1 MRIEKFTFEEELFA
15 NKDKTQTNFR
25 ALLWLHI
32 IYFKFFSPGF
42 LLLIIICKN
51 LNFQNLEAELSKK
64 CDELRQLFLLQQSQQ
79 QHASEDTNSTATPSP
94 PTSTTSVLRALRKP
108 SGEQS
113 KYRRSSNKMP
123 FFPLGQKMHNMRG
136 SHSYYIDTISII

>member
-1 MRIEKFTFEEELFA
+1 MRIEKFTFEEEELFA

-32 IYFKFFSPGF
+32 IYFKFFFPWIPTTA
-42 LLLIIICKN
+42 LIIICKN
-51 LNFQNLEAELSKK
+51 LIFQNLEAELSKK

-108 SGEQS
+108 SGEYSQNTGGP
-113 KYRRSSNKMP
+113 RIRCL
-123 FFPLGQKMHNMRG
+123 FFPLGFKKC
-136 SHSYYIDTISII
+136 TI

>member
-1 MRIEKFTFEEELFA
+1 MRIEKFTFEEELFV

-51 LNFQNLEAELSKK
+51 LIFQNLEAELSKK

-113 KYRRSSNKMP
+113 KYRRCLYSSWLKNAQYEMIT
-123 FFPLGQKMHNMRG
+123 FTLYR
-136 SHSYYIDTISII
+136 DTISII

>member
-51 LNFQNLEAELSKK
+51 LIFQNLEAELSKK

-113 KYRRSSNKMP
+113 KYRRCLYSSWLKNAQYETIT
-123 FFPLGQKMHNMRG
+123 FTLYR
-136 SHSYYIDTISII
+136 DTISII

>member
-42 LLLIIICKN
+42 LLLIIICTN
-51 LNFQNLEAELSKK
+51 LIFQNLEAELSKK

-113 KYRRSSNKMP
+113 KYRRCLYSSWLKNAQYEMIT
-123 FFPLGQKMHNMRG
+123 FTLYR
-136 SHSYYIDTISII
+136 DTISII

>member
-51 LNFQNLEAELSKK
+51 LIFQNLEAELSKK

-113 KYRRSSNKMP
+113 KYRRCLYSSWLKNAQYEMIT
-123 FFPLGQKMHNMRG
+123 FTLYR
-136 SHSYYIDTISII
+136 DTISII